1 MTAFASNDGVNGVEL
16 AVVLFFFAVVTFGG
30 FFAARW
36 RRAESMHSL
45 DEWGLGGRGFGT
57 VITWFL
63 LGGDLYTAYTFV
75 AVPAAMFATGA
86 VSGFFAVPYTIVAYP
101 IVFIF
106 LPRLWSVAQ
115 RRGYVTPADFVRGRH
130 GSRTLALAIALT
142 GILATMPYIALQL
155 VGIQAVLDTM
165 GLGGSGNW
173 FVKDLPLI
181 IAFAVLAAYTYS
193 SGLRAPALIAFVKDT
208 LIYIVIIVAI
218 IYVGAKIGFGTM
230 FDSAKTKMTTPNP
243 KTGVPPGTFLTGDKT
258 YWAYTTLA
266 FGSAFA
272 LFMYPHAMTAV
283 LASRSRSV
291 IRRNT
296 AILPAYSLMLALLAL
311 LGFAAIYEVG
321 KGKMDVF
328 GQDGKANAQLA
339 VPHFFEASFPSW
351 FAGVAFAAIAIGA
364 LVPAAI
370 MSIAAA
376 NLFTR
381 NVYREFIKPDAS
393 PKHEAQVSKVASL
406 VVKFGA
412 LLFVLGLDKQ
422 NALNMQLLGGVW
434 ILQTIVSIVGGL
446 YTRWFHRWGLL
457 LGWLAGM
464 LYGTIEAYKQKVPVI
479 VIKLVNGEPVTST
492 HGTRHFGSPLG
503 NFPFTDTKVYIAG
516 TALVINIVVAIV
528 VTLILRAVKAPDGQD
543 ETEPNDYY
551 ADVPS
556 EKVVLTA
563 ERELAGSEPPRRA
576 TVMISGLVGVIRLRS
591 QSP

>member
-1 MTAFASNDGVNGVEL
+1 V
-16 AVVLFFFAVVTFGG
+16 
-30 FFAARW
+30 
-36 RRAESMHSL
+36 
-45 DEWGLGGRGFGT
+45 
-57 VITWFL
+57 
-63 LGGDLYTAYTFV
+63 
-75 AVPAAMFATGA
+75 
-86 VSGFFAVPYTIVAYP
+86 
-101 IVFIF
+101 F

-115 RRGYVTPADFVRGRH
+115 RRGYVTPADFVRGRY
-130 GSRTLALAIALT
+130 GSRGLALAVAVT

-165 GLGGSGNW
+165 GLGGSGNA
-173 FVKDLPLI
+173 FVRDLPLI

-208 LIYIVIIVAI
+208 LIYIVIVVAI
-218 IYVGAKIGFGTM
+218 VYVGAKIGFGTM

-243 KTGVPPGTFLTGDKT
+243 KTGAPTGTFVTDNNT

-266 FGSAFA
+266 FGSALA
-272 LFMYPHAMTAV
+272 LFMYPHSMTAV
-283 LASRSRSV
+283 LSSRSRKV

-328 GQDGKANAQLA
+328 GQDHVANPQLA
-339 VPHFFEASFPSW
+339 VPHFFQAVFPSW

-381 NVYREFIKPDAS
+381 NIYREFLKPDAS
-393 PKHEAQVSKVASL
+393 PKHEAQVSKIVSL

-434 ILQTIVSIVGGL
+434 ILQTIVSIVAGL
-446 YTRWFHRWGLL
+446 YTRWFHRWALL
-457 LGWLAGM
+457 LGWAAAM
-464 LYGTIEAYKQKVPVI
+464 VYGTVEAYRQTVPAAVT
-479 VIKLVNGEPVTST
+479 KLVDGKPVTT
-492 HGTRHFGSPLG
+492 TNGTRHFGSSLG
-503 NFPFTDTKVYIAG
+503 DFPFTSTKVYIAG
-516 TALVINIVVAIV
+516 TALLINVLVAVIF
-528 VTLILRAVKAPDGQD
+528 TLILRAVKAPGGAD
-543 ETEPNDYY
+543 ETEPDDYY
-551 ADVPS
+551 SDVADP
-556 EKVVLTA
+556 KVVSTA
-563 ERELAGSEPPRRA
+563 KRETAGAEAGS
-576 TVMISGLVGVIRLRS
+576 GG
-591 QSP
+591 

>member
-1 MTAFASNDGVNGVEL
+1 VIRAAGGGVNGVEL
-16 AVVLFFFAVVTFGG
+16 TVVLIFFVIVTFGG

-86 VSGFFAVPYTIVAYP
+86 VAGFFAVPYTIVAYP
-101 IVFIF
+101 IVFVF

-115 RRGYVTPADFVRGRH
+115 RRGYVTPADFVRGRY
-130 GSRTLALAIALT
+130 GSRGLALAVALT

-165 GLGGSGNW
+165 GLGGTGNW

-208 LIYIVIIVAI
+208 LIYIVIVVAI
-218 IYVGAKIGFGTM
+218 IYVGAKIGFGDM
-230 FDSAKTKMTTPNP
+230 FGAAKTKMATPTKAGAP
-243 KTGVPPGTFLTGDKT
+243 TGTFTTSHAT
-258 YWAYTTLA
+258 YWAYGTLA
-266 FGSAFA
+266 FGSALA
-272 LFMYPHAMTAV
+272 LFMYPHSMTAV
-283 LASRSRSV
+283 LSSRSRTV

-321 KGKMDVF
+321 KGKMNLF
-328 GQDGKANAQLA
+328 GQDHVANAQLA
-339 VPHFFEASFPSW
+339 VPHFFQAVFPSW

-381 NVYREFIKPDAS
+381 NVYREFFVRNAS
-393 PKHEAQVSKVASL
+393 PRHEAQVSKIVSL

-434 ILQTIVSIVGGL
+434 ILQTIVAIVAGL
-446 YTRWFHRWGLL
+446 YTRWFHRWALL
-457 LGWLAGM
+457 LGWAAGM
-464 LYGTIEAYKQKVPVI
+464 VYGTVQAYRQQVPVA
-479 VIKLVNGEPVTST
+479 VTKLVDGKPVTT
-492 HGTRHFGSPLG
+492 VHGTRHFGSSIAD
-503 NFPFTDTKVYIAG
+503 FPFTSTKFYIGA
-516 TALVINIVVAIV
+516 TALLINLIIAVI
-528 VTLILRAVKAPDGQD
+528 VTLVLKALRTPGGVD
-543 ETEPNDYY
+543 ETEPDDYY
-551 ADVPS
+551 ADAASPEVVS
-556 EKVVLTA
+556 EA
-563 ERELAGSEPPRRA
+563 ERA
-576 TVMISGLVGVIRLRS
+576 VSGMEERS
-591 QSP
+591 SR

>member
-1 MTAFASNDGVNGVEL
+1 VIAAGDGVNGVEL
-16 AVVLFFFAVVTFGG
+16 GVVLFFFVLVTFGG
-30 FFAARW
+30 FLAARW

-101 IVFIF
+101 IVFVF

-115 RRGYVTPADFVRGRH
+115 RRGYVTPADFVRGRYD
-130 GSRTLALAIALT
+130 SRGLALAVALT

-173 FVKDLPLI
+173 FVRDLPLI

-208 LIYIVIIVAI
+208 LIYLVIVVAI
-218 IYVGAKIGFGTM
+218 IYVAVKIGFGDM
-230 FDSAKTKMTTPNP
+230 FGAAQKKMATPTP
-243 KTGVPPGTFLTGDKT
+243 AGAPTGTFTTNHAT
-258 YWAYTTLA
+258 YWAYGTLA
-266 FGSAFA
+266 FGSALA
-272 LFMYPHAMTAV
+272 LFMYPHSMTAV
-283 LASRSRSV
+283 LSSRRRSV

-321 KGKMDVF
+321 KGKMNVF

-339 VPHFFEASFPSW
+339 VPHFFEAVFPSW

-381 NVYREFIKPDAS
+381 NVYREFFRRSATPR
-393 PKHEAQVSKVASL
+393 HEAQVSKIVSL
-406 VVKFGA
+406 LVKFGA
-412 LLFVLGLDKQ
+412 LLFVLGLDRQ

-434 ILQTIVSIVGGL
+434 ILQTIVAIVGGL
-446 YTRWFHRWGLL
+446 YTRWFHRWALL
-457 LGWLAGM
+457 LGWAAGM
-464 LYGTIEAYKQKVPVI
+464 VYGTIEAYRQQTPNTVTR
-479 VIKLVNGEPVTST
+479 LVNGKPVVEN
-492 HGTRHFGSPLG
+492 HGMRHFGSPLAE
-503 NFPFTDTKVYIAG
+503 FPFTNTKFYIAV
-516 TALVINIVVAIV
+516 TALLINIIVA
-528 VTLILRAVKAPDGQD
+528 
-543 ETEPNDYY
+543 
-551 ADVPS
+551 
-556 EKVVLTA
+556 VVLTLVLRALRAPAGTDQTEPEDYYSDAASEEVVAEA
-563 ERELAGSEPPRRA
+563 ERE
-576 TVMISGLVGVIRLRS
+576 VSGAEARS
-591 QSP
+591 PSTG

>member
-1 MTAFASNDGVNGVEL
+1 MSALASSDGVNGVEL
-16 AVVLFFFAVVTFGG
+16 GVVLFFFALVTLGG
-30 FFAARW
+30 FLAARW
-36 RRAESMHSL
+36 RRTESLHSL

-101 IVFIF
+101 IVFVF
-106 LPRLWSVAQ
+106 LPRLWSVAH
-115 RRGYVTPADFVRGRH
+115 RRGYVTPADFVRGRYD
-130 GSRTLALAIALT
+130 SRGLALAVALT

-165 GLGGSGNW
+165 GLGGSGNT
-173 FVKDLPLI
+173 FVRDLPLI

-208 LIYIVIIVAI
+208 LIYIVIVVAI

-230 FDSAKTKMTTPNP
+230 FDSAKTKMATKSPTTGAA
-243 KTGVPPGTFLTGDKT
+243 TGTFVASDTT
-258 YWAYTTLA
+258 YWAYATLA
-266 FGSAFA
+266 FGSALA
-272 LFMYPHAMTAV
+272 LFMYPHAITAV
-283 LASRSRSV
+283 LSSRRRSV

-321 KGKMDVF
+321 AGKMDVF

-339 VPHFFEASFPSW
+339 VPHFFEAMFPSW
-351 FAGVAFAAIAIGA
+351 FAGVAFSAIAIGA

-381 NVYREFIKPDAS
+381 NVYREFIKRDAS
-393 PKHEAQVSKVASL
+393 PRHEAQVSKIVSL
-406 VVKFGA
+406 IVKFGA
-412 LLFVLGLDKQ
+412 LLFVLGLDRQ

-434 ILQTIVSIVGGL
+434 ILQTIVAIVGGL
-446 YTRWFHRWGLL
+446 YTRWFHRWALL
-457 LGWLAGM
+457 LGWAAGM
-464 LYGTIEAYKQKVPVI
+464 VYGTVEAYRQQVPV
-479 VIKLVNGEPVTST
+479 VVTKLVNGQAVTSVT
-492 HGTRHFGSPLG
+492 GTRHFGSPLG

-516 TALVINIVVAIV
+516 TALVINLIVAIV
-528 VTLILRAVKAPDGQD
+528 VTLVLRAAKAPAGTD
-543 ETEPNDYY
+543 ETEPADYY
-551 ADVPS
+551 ADAPS
-556 EKVVLTA
+556 DYVVVTA
-563 ERELAGSEPPRRA
+563 ERELAGEEGLTSSQARA
-576 TVMISGLVGVIRLRS
+576 RQGGEQR
-591 QSP
+591 

>member
-1 MTAFASNDGVNGVEL
+1 VSPAFAAGGGVNGVEL
-16 AVVLFFFAVVTFGG
+16 GVVLFFFILVTFGG

-36 RRAESMHSL
+36 RRGESMHSL

-57 VITWFL
+57 WVTWFL

-101 IVFIF
+101 IVFVF
-106 LPRLWSVAQ
+106 LPRLWSVAH
-115 RRGYVTPADFVRGRH
+115 RHGYVTPADFVRGRY
-130 GSRTLALAIALT
+130 GSRGLATAVALT

-208 LIYIVIIVAI
+208 LIYIVIVVAI
-218 IYVGAKIGFGTM
+218 IYVGAKIGFSDM
-230 FDSAKTKMTTPNP
+230 FGAAKAKMTTPD
-243 KTGVPPGTFLTGDKT
+243 KTTHLPPGTFITSDKT
-258 YWAYTTLA
+258 YWAYATLA
-266 FGSAFA
+266 FGSALA
-272 LFMYPHAMTAV
+272 LFMYPHSITAV
-283 LASRSRSV
+283 LSSRSRNV

-321 KGKMDVF
+321 KGKMNVF
-328 GQDGKANAQLA
+328 GQDHVANAQLA
-339 VPHFFEASFPSW
+339 VPHFFQAVFPSW

-381 NVYREFIKPDAS
+381 NIYREFIKPDATPRQES
-393 PKHEAQVSKVASL
+393 QVSKIVSL

-434 ILQTIVSIVGGL
+434 ILQTIVSIVAGL
-446 YTRWFHRWGLL
+446 YTRWFHRWALL
-457 LGWLAGM
+457 LGWAAGM
-464 LYGTIEAYKQKVPVI
+464 VYGTVTAYRQTVPNVTVKQVGTQAVRT
-479 VIKLVNGEPVTST
+479 V
-492 HGTRHFGSPLG
+492 HGTRHFGSSLG
-503 NFPFTDTKVYIAG
+503 EFPFTHTKVYIAAA
-516 TALVINIVVAIV
+516 ALVINVVVAVV
-528 VTLILRAVKAPDGQD
+528 VTLILRALKVPDGVD
-543 ETEPNDYY
+543 ETEPGDYH
-551 ADVPS
+551 ADETS
-556 EKVVLTA
+556 ERVVRTTKREVAGA
-563 ERELAGSEPPRRA
+563 EPG
-576 TVMISGLVGVIRLRS
+576 VVG
-591 QSP
+591 